1 MSSILI
7 LQLNTNWIRSI
18 LDNINVIKIINMYEA
33 IQHYQVYKQ
42 RQEKL
47 KQAKQEMDKFIT
59 KLITKNGV
67 TKY

>member
-1 MSSILI
+1 
-7 LQLNTNWIRSI
+7 
-18 LDNINVIKIINMYEA
+18 MYETLE
-33 IQHYQVYKQ
+33 HWKVYKQ

>member
-1 MSSILI
+1 
-7 LQLNTNWIRSI
+7 
-18 LDNINVIKIINMYEA
+18 MYEA